1 MSATENDLFCGK
13 QQPPVSSK
21 TVTFW
26 YVLRGWAKTLTR
38 CVIVRDVNWWTK
50 NFFWIYLKFQVST
63 WNWGLIVNICQVN
76 YSKSLIVNGSWFC
89 VCVVYCCF
97 SESHRPLVTQRSLI
111 PVVHQLDSCQSE
123 AVVGSSSDVASTS
136 RSRHMSSDIEDH
148 SSPATSPEP
157 EADSVAPAKRPTP
170 RGLVDALS
178 RYFTPTDKR
187 RSRVSLNA
195 LPHASPRSLLS
206 SDSQSLTSA
215 ADTTHTDDT
224 LPTMLP
230 PKCRYR
236 KKSES
241 IRSSSW
247 KRDNVHKTWFSRKSG
262 AADLQPGSCDSPTSE
277 LSPGMC
283 LPSESKPEVLSDAT
297 CLKMSSKEAVNSE
310 TAVAAE
316 TSVKEDMEQL
326 SDNKQRKRRRTQLS
340 SLQDSLSQY
349 FSAEGERKRTPAQ
362 YADREFLFE
371 TYQPLDYHAKHV
383 KRHRTSARPES
394 GSLSQHDEKQVEVIE
409 SPVAAATA
417 SWPSACYRLSNY
429 HSPGYHL
436 CAYYC

>member
-1 MSATENDLFCGK
+1 
-13 QQPPVSSK
+13 
-21 TVTFW
+21 
-26 YVLRGWAKTLTR
+26 
-38 CVIVRDVNWWTK
+38 
-50 NFFWIYLKFQVST
+50 
-63 WNWGLIVNICQVN
+63 
-76 YSKSLIVNGSWFC
+76 
-89 VCVVYCCF
+89 VCVCF

-111 PVVHQLDSCQSE
+111 PVVHQLDSSQSE

-136 RSRHMSSDIEDH
+136 RSRHMSSDIDDH

-178 RYFTPTDKR
+178 QYFTPTDKR

-230 PKCRYR
+230 PKRRYR
-236 KKSES
+236 KKLES
-241 IRSSSW
+241 VRSSSW
-247 KRDNVHKTWFSRKSG
+247 KRDNVHKTFMDRFSKKSG
-262 AADLQPGSCDSPTSE
+262 ASDLQPGSCDSPTSE
-277 LSPGMC
+277 LSPSMY
-283 LPSESKPEVLSDAT
+283 LPSESKPAVLSDAT
-297 CLKMSSKEAVNSE
+297 CLEMSNKEAVNSE
-310 TAVAAE
+310 TAVAAA
-316 TSVKEDMEQL
+316 TSVNEDAEQL

-349 FSAEGERKRTPAQ
+349 FAADGERKRTPAQ

-371 TYQPLDYHAKHV
+371 TYQPLDYHAKYV

-394 GSLSQHDEKQVEVIE
+394 GSVSQHDENQVEVME
-409 SPVAAATA
+409 SPAATATA
-417 SWPSACYRLSNY
+417 SWPSACYRFSNY